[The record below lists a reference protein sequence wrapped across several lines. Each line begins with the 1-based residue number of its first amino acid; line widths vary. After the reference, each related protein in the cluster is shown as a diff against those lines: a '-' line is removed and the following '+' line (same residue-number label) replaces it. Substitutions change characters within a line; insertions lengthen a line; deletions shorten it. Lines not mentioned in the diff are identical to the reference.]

1 MPTRKAARKDAAS
14 AEAVFLAQYDPSQY
28 DQVAVAVDVV
38 LLSTHGQT
46 LRTLLVKRDDFP
58 FKGHFALPGGFVAA
72 KEDLVAAAA
81 RVCQAKA
88 GIGDLYLEQ
97 LFTFGDADRDPR
109 MRVISVAYYA
119 LIQEARFAELA
130 TQGPS
135 TIATLRV
142 PWRGEEGGPITAHVE
157 KGPALS
163 LAFDHDRILG
173 RVVKRLRGKV
183 SYSPLGLA
191 LLGET
196 FTLLGLQHVHEAIL
210 GHALN
215 KDGFRRKMLATGWI
229 RPTSAW
235 QAGVVHRPAE
245 LYTATAEAQKILAEP

>member
-1 MPTRKAARKDAAS
+1 MPTGKAPRKPANPDEAA
-14 AEAVFLAQYDPSQY
+14 FLSRYDPSQY

-38 LLSTHGQT
+38 LLSTHEQT

-58 FKGHFALPGGFVAA
+58 FKGNFALPGGFVAA
-72 KEDLVAAAA
+72 RENLAEAAA
-81 RVCQAKA
+81 RVCKVKA

-119 LIQEARFAELA
+119 LIEASRFAELVA
-130 TQGPS
+130 TGTS
-135 TIATLRV
+135 TVATLRV
-142 PWRGEEGGPITAHVE
+142 PWRGEAGGAITVHVE
-157 KGPALS
+157 NGPPLP

-173 RVVKRLRGKV
+173 RVVKRLRGKL
-183 SYSPLGLA
+183 SYSPLCLA
-191 LLGET
+191 LLGKN

-215 KDGFRRKMLATGWI
+215 KDAFRRKILASGWI
-229 RPTSAW
+229 RPTGAW
-235 QAGVVHRPAE
+235 QTGVVHRPAE
-245 LYTATAEAQKILAEP
+245 LYTATAEARKILAEA